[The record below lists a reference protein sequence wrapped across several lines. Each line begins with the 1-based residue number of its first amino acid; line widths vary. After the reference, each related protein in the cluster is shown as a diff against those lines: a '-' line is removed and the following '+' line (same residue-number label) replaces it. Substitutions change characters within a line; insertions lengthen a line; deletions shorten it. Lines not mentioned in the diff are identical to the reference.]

1 MKLGLCKPCFYD
13 ECFVLF
19 PLLGSRSLERRSN
32 SLSNK
37 DHCQHHF
44 TTPSTSCS
52 FHDTCIESTFQCGTL
67 GLALGYAQPRCEK
80 LRLLRHSDSACPE
93 CIQSQAILQ
102 WVLFSEQC
110 FQSRLLGLAQN
121 QTSKLIPD
129 PPDCLNFEADAL
141 DILEQCYSEGDSI
154 CQLMDD
160 SVSFDVLESDLKV
173 VLNAVII
180 NSYYK
185 SIVMNQLRNLIS
197 RCGHVQA
204 QSLATKVAPET
215 ESMLLCAS
223 LTIENE
229 LTDEGLAH
237 ALAEKLHQS
246 PTDFKIAGYDSA
258 LSSNCKEETNPDWSV
273 SSASYYIVHWTLSTG
288 ADKTALT
295 QCQSAGAC
303 IANKISPLIYFQYS
317 ASTSSSCGNGLREAG
332 ELCDSFVYTGKKKY
346 GCNTQCRVFPGHECT
361 TQHLQQSSCSKPVCG
376 DGRRTS
382 KEECDGGSGPSV
394 GCNPESCTIEEG
406 YECESPYNATSHCTE
421 VASPSHIIPTSSTE
435 LRTNQ
440 PTSSPVPQPQSPS
453 GAQVLEVEPT
463 NGGLASS
470 AQSIQR
476 TLHLWCV
483 VLTQLIAFL
492 LFHLI
497 WR

>member
-13 ECFVLF
+13 KCFSLF
-19 PLLGSRSLERRSN
+19 PSLGSRSLERRSN

-52 FHDTCIESTFQCGTL
+52 FHDTCIESTFQCGTV

-80 LRLLRHSDSACPE
+80 LRLLRHSDSGCPE
-93 CIQSQAILQ
+93 CVQSQAILE

-160 SVSFDVLESDLKV
+160 NVSFDVLESDLKV
-173 VLNAVII
+173 VLNAVMI

-185 SIVMNQLRNLIS
+185 SIVMKQLRNLIS
-197 RCGHVQA
+197 SCSHVQA
-204 QSLATKVAPET
+204 QSLAAKVAPET
-215 ESMLLCAS
+215 ESMLLCVS
-223 LTIENE
+223 FTTQEKLV
-229 LTDEGLAH
+229 DEGLDQ

-246 PTDFKIAGYDSA
+246 PTDFKIASFDTT
-258 LSSNCKEETNPDWSV
+258 LSSYCKQESDPDWSV
-273 SSASYYIVHWTLSTG
+273 SSAPYYIVHWTLSTG

-295 QCQSAGAC
+295 QCQKAGKC
-303 IANKISPLIYFQYS
+303 IVDKKSLIYFQYS
-317 ASTSSSCGNGLREAG
+317 ASTTSSCGNGLREAG

-346 GCNTQCRVFPGHECT
+346 GCSTQCRVLPGHECT
-361 TQHLQQSSCSKPVCG
+361 TQHLQQSSCSKAVCG

-382 KEECDGGSGPSV
+382 TEECDGGSDSV
-394 GCNPESCTIEEG
+394 GCNPKSCTIEED
-406 YECESPYNATSHCTE
+406 YECESPYNATSHCTK
-421 VASPSHIIPTSSTE
+421 AADPSQIIPTSSTE
-435 LRTNQ
+435 LRTNP
-440 PTSSPVPQPQSPS
+440 PTSSSPVLKPQSPS

-483 VLTQLIAFL
+483 VLTQLIGFL